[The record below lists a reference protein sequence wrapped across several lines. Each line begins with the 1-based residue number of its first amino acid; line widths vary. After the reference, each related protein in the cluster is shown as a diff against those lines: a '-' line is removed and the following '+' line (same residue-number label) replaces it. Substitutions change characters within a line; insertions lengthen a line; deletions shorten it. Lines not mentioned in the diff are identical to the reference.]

1 MSTAQSCIRRP
12 LTARKSAS
20 AAAVAGLAEVSLAAT
35 EFRACT
41 EQGKWLDSHQVIDLA
56 LDAIARAATAAGPA

>member
-1 MSTAQSCIRRP
+1 MRKIA
-12 LTARKSAS
+12 AR
-20 AAAVAGLAEVSLAAT
+20 LRDSLAAT